1 MSPRDPTTSRGRGRT
16 AALWTASIAASV
28 VLLWLAQTRFGVQ
41 LVPDD
46 LVLVDVA
53 SAVLAIGLHPIYAV
67 LRAMRLGF
75 ALDPIVAHA
84 SGGTQ
89 ARFDR
94 AVLYGSG
101 FVSFLVLLLL
111 PFKLGEASRPILL
124 ARGRRPGVGM
134 AEAVAAVGLE
144 RVIDGLMICAM
155 LFGGL
160 ALAQVGASAGGAL
173 ANVARFGQGMGVL
186 FLIAFA
192 CALAAARAPGSWG
205 RGVAR
210 VAAPLGPRG
219 AAALGGIVTRL
230 AETFAAL
237 LDARRLAALVAVSL
251 VYWAVTVL
259 QLWAVARACG
269 LPLSPAAAAATV
281 AIIGLSI
288 QLPGGPA
295 QTGTFQVGAAAA
307 LSLFFELEQI
317 GGPAHGF
324 VASMFALPLL
334 GAAVMAVPG
343 AVLLARARAA
353 APGNADAGA
362 PGPDPGAPA

>member
-1 MSPRDPTTSRGRGRT
+1 MSPREPTAARGRGRT
-16 AALWTASIAASV
+16 AALWSASIAASV
-28 VLLWLAQTRFGVQ
+28 VMLWLAQTRFGVQ

-46 LVLVDVA
+46 LAIVDGVA
-53 SAVLAIGLHPIYAV
+53 AALAIGLHPVYAA
-67 LRAMRLGF
+67 LRAMRLAY
-75 ALDPIVAHA
+75 ALDPIVARGSA
-84 SGGTQ
+84 GVQ
-89 ARFDR
+89 PRFDR

-124 ARGRRPGVGM
+124 ARGRQPGVGM

-160 ALAQVGASAGGAL
+160 ALAHVSAASDGSL

-186 FLIAFA
+186 FLIALGF
-192 CALAAARAPGSWG
+192 ALAAARAPGSWG

-237 LDARRLAALVAVSL
+237 LHARRLAALVAVSL
-251 VYWAVTVL
+251 AYWAVTVL
-259 QLWAVARACG
+259 QLLAVARACG

-307 LSLFFELEQI
+307 LSLFFDLEQV

-334 GAAVMAVPG
+334 GAVVMAVPG

-353 APGNADAGA
+353 APGNAGAAA
-362 PGPDPGAPA
+362 PGADPGGPA